1 LGKSQLFVAKSFNH
15 FKILKMKQ
23 FPIFMMILL
32 STAFLLISCSKDNDG
47 PGVDAGNGKVTATV
61 DGKSWASKDEASG
74 AVYADAQGTHT
85 ITAYHDDGSFIGLT
99 IFGNISSGT
108 TIQVDNSG
116 LFQAQYK
123 PDFMG
128 SELYT
133 ALAALGSG
141 SITFTTFNDSKVKGT
156 FQFTAVTF
164 DLNAG
169 EEDTR

>member
-1 LGKSQLFVAKSFNH
+1 
-15 FKILKMKQ
+15 MKQ

-32 STAFLLISCSKDNDG
+32 STAFLLTSCSKDNDG

-85 ITAYHDDGSFIGLT
+85 ITAYHEDGSFIGLT

-156 FQFTAVTF
+156 FQFTAVKF
-164 DLNAG
+164 DQTGAQTELEVKNG
-169 EEDTR
+169 SFDIDL